1 VRLEGE
7 HTFDAPRDVVWKVI
21 SDPAQMAELMPGVQS
36 FEVADARHFRANVK
50 IPLGLGALAMAIDFE
65 KTEEREP
72 EFSSLKAHGRGVG
85 AMLSM
90 ETSFTLEEVA
100 RGTRMLWSAEVSIA
114 GPVGAMG
121 QRVLQPIFRQQVEHV
136 LGTLESQVAA
146 SAELDGASVP
156 PGQP

>member
-7 HTFDAPRDVVWKVI
+7 HSFAAPRELVWKVI

-36 FEVADARHFRANVK
+36 FEVADPQHFRAHVK
-50 IPLGLGALAMAIDFE
+50 IPLGLGSLAMAIDFE
-65 KTEEREP
+65 RTEEREP

-90 ETSFTLEEVA
+90 HTSFTLEELGS
-100 RGTRMLWSAEVSIA
+100 GTRMLWSAEVSIA

-121 QRVLQPIFRQQVEHV
+121 QRVLQPIFRQQVDHV
-136 LGTLESQVAA
+136 LSTLETQVQAA
-146 SAELDGASVP
+146 GAGSGEPAHAE
-156 PGQP
+156 Q